1 MLNDSPFILGKKY
14 SFELHPNAVMQS
26 IVTNARVTSLV
37 SGMVAEKLGYQVATK
52 HAQIYPSLP
61 EKDSQRDYNF
71 QVYVICEFDN
81 GQSEAYGLS
90 WIRTDTIKQLSAA
103 NYLIELTDV
112 SPDAAAALRD
122 VLNANGYR
130 IKSITEKEIT
140 VG

>member
-61 EKDSQRDYNF
+61 EKDAQRDYNF
-71 QVYVICEFDN
+71 QLYVICEFDN

-103 NYLIELTDV
+103 NYLIELIDV

>member
-61 EKDSQRDYNF
+61 EKDAQRDYHF
-71 QVYVICEFDN
+71 LLYVICEFDN

-112 SPDAAAALRD
+112 SPDAASALRD

>member
-61 EKDSQRDYNF
+61 EKGSQRDYNT
-71 QVYVICEFDN
+71 QLYVICEFDN
-81 GQSEAYGLS
+81 GQSEAYGLN
-90 WIRTDTIKQLSAA
+90 WIRIDTIKQLSAA

-112 SPDAAAALRD
+112 SPDAASALRD